1 MAAMVDGI
9 EVLSPA
15 PIQVRQEYE
24 AEAVLDGVQ
33 VRNMGDAPAIL
44 FNYVHA
50 MSRPSIS
57 PSPAVLGNALVVEAD
72 APLILRFGMLEAT
85 ARVSAASCV
94 YDPQSAFAPEPF
106 HANGSRAER
115 LAVVA
120 NRAEV
125 CKLGDSGDVNVAA
138 AALRSAGAEVVIVKS
153 GAEGALVFD
162 GDSFG
167 HVPARLTNHVW
178 TVGSGD
184 VFAAIF
190 TAAWA
195 VHGQPARE
203 AANVASYAVAQY
215 VETSALPIA
224 PSLLTEQPE
233 RPPVSTKPG
242 RVYLAGPFF
251 NMPQRWLV
259 DEARR
264 CLRDLGLEVFSPVH
278 DVGRGPAEV
287 VAPADIQA
295 LEGCDRVFLLLD
307 GLDSGTVF
315 EAGFARARNIPVYA
329 FAQVTA
335 EDDMKMLVGTGCIV
349 GADFVTMLHRCAWL
363 TP

>member
-1 MAAMVDGI
+1 MAAMVADV

-15 PIQVRQEYE
+15 PVEVRREYE
-24 AEAVLDGVQ
+24 AEAVLDGVR
-33 VRNMGDAPAIL
+33 VRDVGGAPAIL
-44 FNYVHA
+44 FNYIHS

-57 PSPAVLGNALVVEAD
+57 PGPAALDGATVVEAA
-72 APLILRFGMLEAT
+72 APLVLRFGMLEAT

-106 HANGSRAER
+106 HANGSHAER

-120 NRAEV
+120 NRTEV
-125 CKLGDSGDVNVAA
+125 CRLGGSGDVTIAA
-138 AALRSAGAEVVIVKS
+138 TALRSAGAEVVVVKS
-153 GAEGALVFD
+153 GAEGALVYD
-162 GDSFG
+162 GASFH
-167 HVPARLTNHVW
+167 HVPARLTDRVW

-203 AANVASYAVAQY
+203 AANVASHAVARY
-215 VETSALPIA
+215 VETSALPAA
-224 PSLLTEQPE
+224 PSLLTELPE
-233 RPPVSTKPG
+233 RPPISTRPG

-251 NMPQRWLV
+251 SMSQRWLV

-287 VAPADIQA
+287 VAAADIQA

-307 GLDSGTVF
+307 
-315 EAGFARARNIPVYA
+315 
-329 FAQVTA
+329 
-335 EDDMKMLVGTGCIV
+335 C
-349 GADFVTMLHRCAWL
+349 
-363 TP
+363 